1 MNLINKAITHKVFG
15 EGQIV
20 DHDDSFITVNFDE
33 GTKKFVF
40 PDAFGKYIKL
50 KDEHMAQSL
59 NKMIEKTKMHEAEL
73 KRKQEAEKQRQVLEQ
88 QRREK
93 LKKLNIHECSQIVFW
108 LDEEELEDVFSNWQV
123 STGTIQSGK
132 NKGQPNRAAR
142 LRPNSVALLTTRRDD
157 EKETDRQIKGL
168 FMVSDIYTGHLD
180 EDGIVPAHP
189 TYRLKLTDE
198 ESEQML
204 FWNYYINKNFPH
216 RTAWNSGRFR
226 YYDNIWTAQILKD
239 LIALKSD
246 EEEVNKLKKFLEYFC
261 QLNALDIDN
270 IPEPY
275 GALKQE

>member
-1 MNLINKAITHKVFG
+1 MKLINKTITHKVFG